1 MLQPINTV
9 LPTIAADPY
18 SVNVAI
24 PQTSPLDTEIKL
36 QQIESSIAQRRAQE
50 VQMQQSAANIQLQ
63 RERMAQEK
71 ERFEWDKQK
80 YQDTQLTEL
89 EALRN
94 TTFTAV
100 DNITKLPFYSETDR
114 TFIEQKV
121 ADYELTSE
129 DLTLLNTGA
138 KSDVYGVQTKLRQF
152 YSDPEVRKYIQN
164 ATAYKVLTDN
174 AAKDPKKYNIGA
186 INELGKTVLTKDG
199 IMGISSDVFT
209 PTNYITKPS
218 AFEIFTDN
226 LKVYKEAMGSL
237 PIDSDSQEVFLEALS
252 ADLNNAGLEFDKNAN
267 LGFLNGIAFTTEEI
281 QGLSESLADQ
291 LGVDPSAVFDVFSRI
306 NRQTGKQ
313 GVNTAAQEFLLE
325 GIKGQLALERA
336 RQTQQLKNEGKNSGG
351 GGGDYST
358 TGVASNA
365 PDISKLASD
374 TDARIVLSSA
384 QRLNKSY
391 SIPFDEQSIL
401 DLKIFKERLIRAAGK
416 DNEGFLEDD
425 DFIANSYVF
434 SMPGVFETIVGYEPI
449 VGVSSGVVGNN
460 GNLLPEEGSPE
471 YKRQKSIRKANVEV
485 NKVMGTEGT
494 IVNYNPEEP
503 LKSTYNYVDNNGNRQ
518 ESTLPPAALSVFVN
532 TLAKEFNPQ
541 LKSMFSEAFG
551 LNRQESQI
559 PIPDRAVNSISLM
572 DVQKG
577 IGSKESNG
585 DYNALRARGQSQP
598 GLNISGMSLNQIK
611 SALTDNYNADLK
623 TSYVGKY
630 QFNVSFLENA
640 LTKYNI
646 PLDQPLT
653 PRLQDRLFYDYYL
666 YDKQPNV
673 KQYIRDGKDEDKAVT
688 SLMNEFTSIKDREE
702 ARSYLKTLREEYQYS
717 EQVLGK
723 HAGGKGT
730 PVFFGETNGNEI
742 IGYSGDSGTVSTN
755 PHIDLRVF
763 RIGSEDREFNIS
775 NNKDVLND
783 IIMVDDRP
791 VGSYKETSAYKAKR
805 GNKEHQGVDYSV
817 MKGSEI
823 AINESVFTP
832 DGEPTMGYQKD
843 GAGVYTYITGTYIGP
858 NTQLNGKKLK
868 VQVMHLDPVH
878 SARKLNESGNDLPWD
893 KVDATKA
900 DKYSNPTPYVFVE
913 PGQSENVAQAP
924 KPEPPFSPEE
934 VRSRISAA
942 ESTGS
947 NSNKAYAVATE
958 AQEFSN
964 RGMNDE
970 SLRAFGKAL
979 EYADKIEDEKERIKV
994 RRNIEAAKDNIMQQN
1009 RNRVSGSNNTNA
1021 APRANTPNINVTN
1034 EEANTLDSLINNF

>member
-121 ADYELTSE
+121 ADYKLTSE

-351 GGGDYST
+351 GGNYST

-374 TDARIVLSSA
+374 TDTRIVLSSA

-416 DNEGFLEDD
+416 GNEGFLEDD

-434 SMPGVFETIVGYEPI
+434 SMPGVYESIVGAASEEDLI
-449 VGVSSGVVGNN
+449 NIN
-460 GNLLPEEGSPE
+460 PEKGSPE
-471 YKRQKSIRKANVEV
+471 YKRRQSIQKANVEV
-485 NKVMGTEGT
+485 EKLMGTKSA

-503 LKSTYNYVDNNGNRQ
+503 LKSTYSYVDNNGNRQ
-518 ESTLPPAALSVFVN
+518 ESPLPPAALSAFVN
-532 TLAKEFNPQ
+532 TIAKEFNPQ

-585 DYNALRARGQSQP
+585 DYNALRAKGQSQP

-673 KQYIRDGKDEDKAVT
+673 KKYIRDGKDEDKAVT

-791 VGSYKETSAYKAKR
+791 VGSYKETSAYNAKR
-805 GNKEHQGVDYSV
+805 GNQKHQGVDYSV

-823 AINESVFTP
+823 AINSSVFTP

-843 GAGVYTYITGTYIGP
+843 GAGVYTYITGTYNGP

-878 SARKLNESGNDLPWD
+878 TARKLNESGNDLPWD

-913 PGQSENVAQAP
+913 PEQQVEEAPVTEPSTPANQPASKTTTQLNLEKINRERVASAEKRGSSSDKALTLGALALEFNQA
-924 KPEPPFSPEE
+924 
-934 VRSRISAA
+934 
-942 ESTGS
+942 
-947 NSNKAYAVATE
+947 NDKAYAMETLE
-958 AQEFSN
+958 
-964 RGMNDE
+964 
-970 SLRAFGKAL
+970 KAKA
-979 EYADKIEDEKERIKV
+979 YASTIEDSNKKAEVISQLGRA
-994 RRNIEAAKDNIMQQN
+994 EAKISD
-1009 RNRVSGSNNTNA
+1009 SSTTNA